1 MLLALAAAALLSAAA
16 GAPPALADPPGR
28 VGRLSA
34 VEGTASMRVGG
45 DGDEWSIAPLNA
57 PVTSGNDFWVQPD
70 SRAEIR
76 VGPTALRLD
85 GGTELR
91 IVRLD
96 DRALR
101 ADVPQGALDVT
112 LGDRPPRQPGE
123 TYEIGTPRGI
133 VALGGP
139 GTYHIEAGSAEA
151 PTRVAVLTAGG
162 VATIAAGNGSQMT
175 VHQGESA
182 DVGGDGNGAIS
193 YATGPAQPTP
203 FDRWALARDE
213 RDRAAAEAAARYVP
227 PAMTG
232 YEDLGAYG
240 TWQPE
245 PAYGTVWYPQAVPAD
260 WAPYRYGQW
269 RWVEPWGWTWIDEA
283 PWGFAPF
290 HYGRWAYIGNRWGW
304 VPGAVAARPVYA
316 PALVVFVG
324 DGPRWH
330 GFNHDEHGHEHDH
343 GQGRRVGWIP
353 LGPREVYRPPYR
365 ASATYIRNVN
375 VTHVTN
381 ISNTTVNVTNATYA
395 NRRFATVVPR
405 ADFVAARPVARAAVA
420 VPAATLATAPA
431 SPAPPVRHDAAVAFA
446 GNGGR
451 RPEGAEPAPHPP
463 PHATA
468 AAAVLGVGAVAGA
481 AAAAHAA
488 GAHAAIPPNSPV
500 AGAGRDPAWHG
511 GPPLQQQQQHGG
523 PQQPHG
529 GAPFAGPAH
538 APIPASVPHPPS
550 VAAVRAPA
558 APRPAA
564 APQPAPPGRG
574 GPANVAAGE
583 PWRQQQPQQQRQPAN
598 SPPPIPPHPATPAAA
613 ATAPM
618 PRPHQAEFMQQQQQ
632 REQHA
637 MTPPSSA
644 APPQPRPQLQP
655 QQQARPAAMPAPQM
669 HAPLPPPPAAA
680 AHAPAPQPHP
690 RSPEP
695 QRHENG
701 GGNGGGGAGRP
712 RPPHGAGNG

>member
-1 MLLALAAAALLSAAA
+1 MSRAFSAAAFRSAPRMLLVLAAAALLSAAA
-16 GAPPALADPPGR
+16 GAPPAFADPPGR

-45 DGDEWSIAPLNA
+45 DGDDWSIAPLNA

-70 SRAEIR
+70 NRAEIR

-96 DRALR
+96 DQALR

-112 LGDRPPRQPGE
+112 LSDRPPRQPGE
-123 TYEIGTPRGI
+123 TYEIGTPRGV

-139 GTYHIEAGSAEA
+139 GTYHIEAGSADA

-162 VATIAAGNGSQMT
+162 MATIAAGNGSQMT
-175 VHQGESA
+175 VHQGERA

-193 YATGPAQPTP
+193 YATGPAQATP

-213 RDRAAAEAAARYVP
+213 RDRAAAEAAVRYVP

-240 TWQPE
+240 TWQSE
-245 PAYGTVWYPQAVPAD
+245 PTYGTVWYPQAVPAD

-290 HYGRWAYIGNRWGW
+290 HYGRWAYIGSRWGW
-304 VPGAVAARPVYA
+304 VPGAVVARPVYA

-330 GFNHDEHGHEHDH
+330 GFDRDEHEHEHEHEH
-343 GQGRRVGWIP
+343 GPRVGWIP

-375 VTHVTN
+375 VTHVTG

-405 ADFVAARPVARAAVA
+405 ADFLAARPVARAAVA
-420 VPAATLATAPA
+420 VPAASLAAAPA
-431 SPAPPVRHDAAVAFA
+431 SPAPPVGHDRATFA
-446 GNGGR
+446 GHGGR
-451 RPEGAEPAPHPP
+451 LEGAEAAASVPHPP
-463 PHATA
+463 HGAAA
-468 AAAVLGVGAVAGA
+468 AAAVAAGAVAGA
-481 AAAAHAA
+481 AAAHAA
-488 GAHAAIPPNSPV
+488 GTAAIPPNPA
-500 AGAGRDPAWHG
+500 AGTRDAARHG
-511 GPPLQQQQQHGG
+511 GQPQQQQQHA
-523 PQQPHG
+523 
-529 GAPFAGPAH
+529 GASFAGAAPTPAT
-538 APIPASVPHPPS
+538 VPHPPS
-550 VAAVRAPA
+550 VAAVPAPA

-564 APQPAPPGRG
+564 VPHPAAPGGGG
-574 GPANVAAGE
+574 GPATAAAAAE
-583 PWRQQQPQQQRQPAN
+583 PWRQPQHHPAN
-598 SPPPIPPHPATPAAA
+598 VPPPAPPHPATPAAG
-613 ATAPM
+613 APM
-618 PRPHQAEFMQQQQQ
+618 PGRHQAEIVQQQQ
-632 REQHA
+632 RHA
-637 MTPPSSA
+637 APPPPSA
-644 APPQPRPQLQP
+644 APQPRPQP
-655 QQQARPAAMPAPQM
+655 QMRPAAMPAPAPAPVHVAPPV
-669 HAPLPPPPAAA
+669 HAAPPPPAAA
-680 AHAPAPQPHP
+680 ARAPAPQPQPHARP
-690 RSPEP
+690 PE
-695 QRHENG
+695 RHEN
-701 GGNGGGGAGRP
+701 GGNGGGGGGP
-712 RPPHGAGNG
+712 GNRPPHGAGNG